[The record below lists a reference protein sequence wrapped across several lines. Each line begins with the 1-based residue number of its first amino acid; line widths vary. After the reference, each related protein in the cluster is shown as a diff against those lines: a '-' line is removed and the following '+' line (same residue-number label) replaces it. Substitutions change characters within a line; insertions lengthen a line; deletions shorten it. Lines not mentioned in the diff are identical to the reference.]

1 MLGGLFGLVGS
12 IHSIKALVDGDA
24 EALSPIADGYFQW
37 MATLMVAG
45 LLAAIG
51 SVLWGWPFEMIGL
64 LLVGSYGVALGVI
77 APEWFAPSLHDGDIW
92 LRLVRTGIRLFYVVI
107 GLILVAGVLA
117 T

>member
-1 MLGGLFGLVGS
+1 MKQPWLQLAISLGLVAAAWLMASGVDSGWTHSWGVGARALYVGAMMLGGLFGLVGS

-51 SVLWGWPFEMIGL
+51 SVLWGWPFE
-64 LLVGSYGVALGVI
+64 
-77 APEWFAPSLHDGDIW
+77 
-92 LRLVRTGIRLFYVVI
+92 
-107 GLILVAGVLA
+107 
-117 T
+117 